1 MVPRAVVFLI
11 ASASAVLLSGCDG
24 NPLEPRTVPN
34 SVHAT
39 VKVGTGTT
47 AASNTQAV
55 SSLTQI
61 DVTWQDN
68 ATDETRFE
76 IHRSTTGATG
86 AFTLLAT
93 ADANVVTS
101 SDLGV
106 AVGTTYCYRVRGVRV
121 NGRNVINSLFSNTA
135 CATLVTP
142 PPVDTQPPAV
152 TPPAAPSNAQAYPY
166 STRISLGWQDNS
178 SDETSFE
185 VHRSTTGATG
195 TFTLLK
201 SLAAN
206 VGGTY
211 DEGLASAT
219 QYCYKVRA
227 VKAVDTSSYASAFSN
242 TVCATTPAAPA
253 TAPPAPSDLDA
264 WPHNSYIVYFQFTA
278 STVKTDGFRLFRS
291 TDNGATWTNYWTST
305 GGNYTS
311 DPPMVIM
318 FFDEGREP
326 EQRVC
331 YRVIAYNA
339 TGDSPPSNVDC
350 TTPPATP
357 TATAITRIDDQTVDF
372 SWLDDSSVETGYW
385 VKAVWDSCTSTGA
398 CNADNVGTGY
408 TFDMLPA
415 NSTSFR
421 CTNCPATIIDE
432 ETGKTMYFLGFE
444 IFATTSDGG
453 VSNTGW
459 GRAPTP

>member
-1 MVPRAVVFLI
+1 MVQRAVVFLI

-47 AASNTQAV
+47 AALNTQAV
-55 SSLTQI
+55 ASSTQI

-76 IHRSTTGATG
+76 IHRSTTGETG
-86 AFTLLAT
+86 TFTLVGT
-93 ADANVVTS
+93 ADPNVVTY

-106 AVGTTYCYRVRGVRV
+106 AVGTTYCYKVRGVRV
-121 NGRNVINSLFSNTA
+121 NGRNIIYSLFSNTA
-135 CATLVTP
+135 CATIAAPQP
-142 PPVDTQPPAV
+142 PPPP
-152 TPPAAPSNAQAYPY
+152 PPAAPSNAQAYAY

-178 SDETSFE
+178 SGETSFE
-185 VHRSTTGATG
+185 VHRSTTGDTG
-195 TFTLLK
+195 TFTLVR
-201 SLAAN
+201 SVPAN
-206 VGGTY
+206 VVALSDT
-211 DEGLASAT
+211 GLASTA

-227 VKAVDTSSYASAFSN
+227 VKVVDTISYSSAFSN
-242 TVCATTPAAPA
+242 TICATTPAAPA

-264 WPHNSYIVYFQFTA
+264 WPSSSYAIDFKFTA
-278 STVKTDGFRLFRS
+278 STVKTDGFRLYRS
-291 TDNGATWTNYWTST
+291 TDDGATWTLYWTAT

-311 DPPMVIM
+311 DPPMVIQ
-318 FFDEGREP
+318 FEDGGRQP

-331 YRVIAYNA
+331 YRVISYNA

-350 TTPPATP
+350 TTPPAAPTP
-357 TATAITRIDDQTVDF
+357 ITVTRIDDQTVDF
-372 SWLDDSSVETGYW
+372 SWVDNSSVEDGYHIS
-385 VKAVWDSCTSTGA
+385 AGWDSCTSIGA
-398 CNADNVGTGY
+398 CNADNVSTGY
-408 TFDMLPA
+408 TFPTLPA

-421 CTNCPATIIDE
+421 CTNCPATITDE

-444 IFATTSDGG
+444 IFATSDGG
-453 VSNTGW
+453 RSNSSGA
-459 GRAPTP
+459 RAP

>member
-1 MVPRAVVFLI
+1 MVQRAVVSLI

-34 SVHAT
+34 SIHAT

-47 AASNTQAV
+47 AALNTQAV
-55 SSLTQI
+55 ASSTQI

-76 IHRSTTGATG
+76 IHRSTTGETG
-86 AFTLLAT
+86 TFALVGT
-93 ADANVVTS
+93 ADPNVVTY

-106 AVGTTYCYRVRGVRV
+106 AVGTSYCYKVRGVRV
-121 NGRNVINSLFSNTA
+121 NGRNIIYSLFSNTV
-135 CATLVTP
+135 CATIAAPQP
-142 PPVDTQPPAV
+142 PPPP
-152 TPPAAPSNAQAYPY
+152 PPAAPSNAQAYAY

-185 VHRSTTGATG
+185 VHRSTTGEAG
-195 TFTLLK
+195 TFTVLK
-201 SLAAN
+201 SVPADVVALSD
-206 VGGTY
+206 T
-211 DEGLASAT
+211 GLASAA

-227 VKAVDTSSYASAFSN
+227 VKVVDTSSYSSAFSN
-242 TVCATTPAAPA
+242 TICATTPAAPA
-253 TAPPAPSDLDA
+253 TAPPTPSDLNA
-264 WPHNSYIVYFQFTA
+264 WPHNSYIIYFQFTA

-318 FFDEGREP
+318 YADEGREP

-350 TTPPATP
+350 TTPPETPTP
-357 TATAITRIDDQTVDF
+357 TAVTRIDEQTVDF
-372 SWLDDSSVETGYW
+372 SWLDNSSVETGYW

-398 CNADNVGTGY
+398 CSADNVGTAY
-408 TFDMLPA
+408 TFDVLPA

-444 IFATTSDGG
+444 IFAASDGG
-453 VSNTGW
+453 NSNSAW
-459 GRAPTP
+459 ARVP

>member
-1 MVPRAVVFLI
+1 MVQRGVVFLI
-11 ASASAVLLSGCDG
+11 ASASAVLLSSCDGG
-24 NPLEPRTVPN
+24 NPLELRTVPN

-47 AASNTQAV
+47 AASNAQAV
-55 SSLTQI
+55 ASSTEI

-86 AFTLLAT
+86 TFTLLGT
-93 ADANVVTS
+93 ADANVVTY

-106 AVGTTYCYRVRGVRV
+106 AVGTTYCYKVRGVRV
-121 NGRNVINSLFSNTA
+121 NGRNVIYSLFSNTV
-135 CATLVTP
+135 CATPVTP

-152 TPPAAPSNAQAYPY
+152 TPPAAPSNAQAYAY

-178 SDETSFE
+178 NDETSFE
-185 VHRSTTGATG
+185 VHRSTTGQAG

-201 SLAAN
+201 SVAAN
-206 VGGTY
+206 VVAIS
-211 DEGLASAT
+211 DEGLASAA

-227 VKAVDTSSYASAFSN
+227 AKAVDTTSYPSAFSN
-242 TVCATTPAAPA
+242 IVCATTPSAPSE
-253 TAPPAPSDLDA
+253 APPAPSDLDA
-264 WPHNSYIVYFQFTA
+264 WPASSYEIDFKFTA
-278 STVKTDGFRLFRS
+278 STVKTDGFRLYRS

-311 DPPMVIM
+311 DPPMVIQYN
-318 FFDEGREP
+318 DAGRQP

-331 YRVIAYNA
+331 YRVISYNV

-357 TATAITRIDDQTVDF
+357 TPTAVTRIDDQTVDF
-372 SWLDDSSVETGYW
+372 SWLDDSSVEDGYHIT
-385 VKAVWDSCTSTGA
+385 AVWDSCTNIGA
-398 CNADNVGTGY
+398 CSADNVGTAY
-408 TFDMLPA
+408 SFTLPA
-415 NSTSFR
+415 NSTSLT

-444 IFATTSDGG
+444 IFATSDGG
-453 VSNTGW
+453 RSNSSGM
-459 GRAPTP
+459 REP

>member
-1 MVPRAVVFLI
+1 MVQRAVVFLI

-24 NPLEPRTVPN
+24 RNPLEPRTVPN
-34 SVHAT
+34 SVHPT
-39 VKVGTGTT
+39 VKVGIGTT
-47 AASNTQAV
+47 AALNTQAV
-55 SSLTQI
+55 ASSNQI

-93 ADANVVTS
+93 ADPNVVTY

-106 AVGTTYCYRVRGVRV
+106 AAGTTYCYKVRGVRI

-152 TPPAAPSNAQAYPY
+152 TPPLAPSNAQAYAY
-166 STRISLGWQDNS
+166 STRVSVGWQDNS

-185 VHRSTTGATG
+185 VHRSTTGTTG
-195 TFTLLK
+195 TFTLLT
-201 SLAAN
+201 SVAAN
-206 VGGTY
+206 VVAIS
-211 DEGLASAT
+211 DQGLAPAT

-227 VKAVDTSSYASAFSN
+227 VKAVDTSSYPSAFSN
-242 TVCATTPAAPA
+242 TVCATTPAAPS

-264 WPHNSYIVYFQFTA
+264 WPSSSYAIDFTFTA
-278 STVKTDGFRLFRS
+278 STVKTDGFRLYRS
-291 TDNGATWTNYWTST
+291 TDDGASWTMYWTAT
-305 GGNYTS
+305 GGIYTS
-311 DPPMVIM
+311 DPPMVIQ
-318 FFDEGREP
+318 FSDGNRQP

-331 YRVIAYNA
+331 YRVISYNA

-350 TTPPATP
+350 TTPPAAPTP
-357 TATAITRIDDQTVDF
+357 ITVTRIDDQTVDF
-372 SWLDDSSVETGYW
+372 SWADNSSVEDGYHIT
-385 VKAVWDSCTSTGA
+385 ASWDSCTSIGA
-398 CNADNVGTGY
+398 CSADNVSTGY
-408 TFDMLPA
+408 TFPTLPA

-444 IFATTSDGG
+444 IFVTSDGG
-453 VSNTGW
+453 RSNSAGA
-459 GRAPTP
+459 RAP

>member
-1 MVPRAVVFLI
+1 MVQRAVVFLI
-11 ASASAVLLSGCDG
+11 ASASAVLLSGCDDG
-24 NPLEPRTVPN
+24 NPLAPRTAPN
-34 SVHAT
+34 SVRAA

-55 SSLTQI
+55 ASSTRI
-61 DVTWQDN
+61 DIAWQDN

-86 AFTLLAT
+86 AFTLLGT
-93 ADANVVTS
+93 ADANVVTYG
-101 SDLGV
+101 DLGV
-106 AVGTTYCYRVRGVRV
+106 AAGTTYCYKVRGVRV
-121 NGRNVINSLFSNTA
+121 NGRNVIYSLFSNTA
-135 CATLVTP
+135 CATPVIP
-142 PPVDTQPPAV
+142 PPPV
-152 TPPAAPSNAQAYPY
+152 TPPAAPSNAQAYAY
-166 STRISLGWQDNS
+166 STRASLGWQDNS

-185 VHRSTTGATG
+185 VHRSTTGTTG
-195 TFTLLK
+195 TFTLLT
-201 SLAAN
+201 SVAAN
-206 VGGTY
+206 VVAISDT
-211 DEGLASAT
+211 GLASAA

-227 VKAVDTSSYASAFSN
+227 VKVVDTSSYASAFSN

-253 TAPPAPSDLDA
+253 EAPPAPSDLDA
-264 WPHNSYIVYFQFTA
+264 WPHNSYIAYFQFTA

-291 TDNGATWTNYWTST
+291 TDDGATWTNYWTST

-318 FFDEGREP
+318 YADEGREP

-357 TATAITRIDDQTVDF
+357 TPTAVTRFDEQTVDF
-372 SWLDDSSVETGYW
+372 TWLDNSSVEDAYN
-385 VKAVWDSCTSTGA
+385 VRAVWDSCTSLGA
-398 CNADNVGTGY
+398 CSADNVGATL
-408 TFDMLPA
+408 TFPVLPA
-415 NSTSFR
+415 NSTSVR
-421 CTNCPATIIDE
+421 CTSCPATMIDE
-432 ETGKTMYFLGFE
+432 ETGKTMYLIGFE
-444 IFATTSDGG
+444 VFVTTSDGG

-459 GRAPTP
+459 GQAPTP

>member
-1 MVPRAVVFLI
+1 MVQRAVVFLI

-24 NPLEPRTVPN
+24 GNLLEPRTVAN
-34 SVHAT
+34 SVRAT

-55 SSLTQI
+55 ASPTKI

-76 IHRSTTGATG
+76 IHRSTTGSTG
-86 AFTLLAT
+86 SFTLLGTAT
-93 ADANVVTS
+93 ANAVTY

-106 AVGTTYCYRVRGVRV
+106 AAGTTYCYKVRGVRV

-178 SDETSFE
+178 TDETSFE
-185 VHRSTTGATG
+185 VHRSATGATG

-201 SLAAN
+201 SVAAN

-227 VKAVDTSSYASAFSN
+227 VKAVDTSSYASTFSN
-242 TVCATTPAAPA
+242 TVCATTPPAPGEV
-253 TAPPAPSDLDA
+253 PPAPSDLDA
-264 WPHNSYIVYFQFTA
+264 WPSNSYSIDFKFTA
-278 STVKTDGFRLFRS
+278 STVKTDGFRLYRS
-291 TDNGATWTNYWTST
+291 TDDGATWTMYWTAT
-305 GGNYTS
+305 GGIYTS
-311 DPPMVIM
+311 DPPMVIQ
-318 FFDEGREP
+318 FSDGNRQP

-331 YRVIAYNA
+331 YRVISYNA

-350 TTPPATP
+350 TTPPAAPTP
-357 TATAITRIDDQTVDF
+357 ITVTRIDDQTVDF
-372 SWLDDSSVETGYW
+372 SWVDNSSVEDGYHIS
-385 VKAVWDSCTSTGA
+385 AGWDSCPGPGA
-398 CNADNVGTGY
+398 CNADNVSTGY
-408 TFDMLPA
+408 TFPTLPP

-444 IFATTSDGG
+444 IFVTSDGG
-453 VSNTGW
+453 RSNSAG
-459 GRAPTP
+459 APAP